1 MSKSEFHIPHS
12 TFNIE
17 FFAPQKTLGGY
28 CGGVPPL
35 PIPNREVKPACADGT
50 AMQCGRVGGCLLLL
64 GSSRSNDFGDL
75 FFCSVLLLV
84 YIILL
89 ILLSNQNDKTMD
101 KQSRYRELLS
111 QIEVFANADD
121 NPISVLSN
129 CAAVMK
135 VAFPKE
141 FFWVGFYIVDGDELI
156 LGPFQG
162 TPACTRIKFGRGVCG
177 TAWKEARSLVVE
189 DVEAFP
195 GHIACSSLSR
205 SEIVVP
211 LFSDGVVVG
220 EIDIDSTE
228 LSTFD
233 DIDREY
239 LEQAAEIIA
248 PFMAKL
254 SKTTNNHCTDDRLQ
268 R

>member
-1 MSKSEFHIPHS
+1 MAA
-12 TFNIE
+12 
-17 FFAPQKTLGGY
+17 FFY
-28 CGGVPPL
+28 F
-35 PIPNREVKPACADGT
+35 
-50 AMQCGRVGGCLLLL
+50 

-111 QIEVFANADD
+111 QIEIFANADD

-135 VAFPKE
+135 VVFPKE

-177 TAWKEARSLVVE
+177 TAWKERRSLVVE
-189 DVEAFP
+189 DVEEFP

-233 DIDREY
+233 VVDREY
-239 LEQAAEIIA
+239 LEKAAEMIA

>member
-1 MSKSEFHIPHS
+1 
-12 TFNIE
+12 
-17 FFAPQKTLGGY
+17 
-28 CGGVPPL
+28 
-35 PIPNREVKPACADGT
+35 
-50 AMQCGRVGGCLLLL
+50 
-64 GSSRSNDFGDL
+64 
-75 FFCSVLLLV
+75 
-84 YIILL
+84 
-89 ILLSNQNDKTMD
+89 MD
-101 KQSRYRELLS
+101 KQSRYQELLS

-135 VAFPKE
+135 VVFPKE
-141 FFWVGFYIVDGDELI
+141 YFWVGFYIVDDDELI

-177 TAWKEARSLVVE
+177 TAWKECRSLVVE

-211 LFSDGVVVG
+211 LFSDGIVVG

-228 LSTFD
+228 LATFD
-233 DIDREY
+233 NVDREY
-239 LEQAAEIIA
+239 LEKAAEMIA
-248 PFMAKL
+248 TFMAKL
-254 SKTTNNHCTDDRLQ
+254 AKVD
-268 R
+268 

>member
-1 MSKSEFHIPHS
+1 
-12 TFNIE
+12 
-17 FFAPQKTLGGY
+17 
-28 CGGVPPL
+28 
-35 PIPNREVKPACADGT
+35 
-50 AMQCGRVGGCLLLL
+50 
-64 GSSRSNDFGDL
+64 
-75 FFCSVLLLV
+75 
-84 YIILL
+84 
-89 ILLSNQNDKTMD
+89 MD

-135 VAFPKE
+135 VVFQKE
-141 FFWVGFYIVDGDELI
+141 YFWVGFYIVDGDELI

-177 TAWKEARSLVVE
+177 TAWKECRSLVVE

-195 GHIACSSLSR
+195 GHIACSSLSK

-211 LFSDGVVVG
+211 LFSDGVVIG

-228 LSTFD
+228 LATFD
-233 DIDREY
+233 DVDREY
-239 LEQAAEIIA
+239 LEKAAEKIA
-248 PFMAKL
+248 PFMAKI
-254 SKTTNNHCTDDRLQ
+254 SKAASCKM
-268 R
+268 

>member
-1 MSKSEFHIPHS
+1 
-12 TFNIE
+12 
-17 FFAPQKTLGGY
+17 
-28 CGGVPPL
+28 
-35 PIPNREVKPACADGT
+35 
-50 AMQCGRVGGCLLLL
+50 
-64 GSSRSNDFGDL
+64 
-75 FFCSVLLLV
+75 
-84 YIILL
+84 
-89 ILLSNQNDKTMD
+89 MD

-135 VAFPKE
+135 VVFQKE
-141 FFWVGFYIVDGDELI
+141 YFWVGFYIVDGDELI

-177 TAWKEARSLVVE
+177 TAWKEGRSLVVE
-189 DVEAFP
+189 DVEEFP

-211 LFSDGVVVG
+211 LFSDGVVIG

-233 DIDREY
+233 DVDREN
-239 LEQAAEIIA
+239 LEKAAEIIA
-248 PFMAKL
+248 PFMAKFA
-254 SKTTNNHCTDDRLQ
+254 KTVSCRM
-268 R
+268 

>member
-1 MSKSEFHIPHS
+1 
-12 TFNIE
+12 
-17 FFAPQKTLGGY
+17 
-28 CGGVPPL
+28 
-35 PIPNREVKPACADGT
+35 
-50 AMQCGRVGGCLLLL
+50 
-64 GSSRSNDFGDL
+64 
-75 FFCSVLLLV
+75 
-84 YIILL
+84 
-89 ILLSNQNDKTMD
+89 MD

-121 NPISVLSN
+121 NPICVLSN

-135 VAFPKE
+135 VVFPKE
-141 FFWVGFYIVDGDELI
+141 YFWVGFYIVDDDELI

-177 TAWKEARSLVVE
+177 TAWKECRSLVVE

-211 LFSDGVVVG
+211 LFSDGIVVG

-228 LSTFD
+228 LATFD
-233 DIDREY
+233 NVDREY
-239 LEQAAEIIA
+239 LEKAAEMIA
-248 PFMAKL
+248 TFMAKL
-254 SKTTNNHCTDDRLQ
+254 AKVD
-268 R
+268 

>member
-1 MSKSEFHIPHS
+1 
-12 TFNIE
+12 
-17 FFAPQKTLGGY
+17 
-28 CGGVPPL
+28 
-35 PIPNREVKPACADGT
+35 
-50 AMQCGRVGGCLLLL
+50 
-64 GSSRSNDFGDL
+64 
-75 FFCSVLLLV
+75 
-84 YIILL
+84 
-89 ILLSNQNDKTMD
+89 MD

-135 VAFPKE
+135 VVFQKE
-141 FFWVGFYIVDGDELI
+141 YFWVGFYIVDGDELI

-177 TAWKEARSLVVE
+177 TAWKECRSLVVE
-189 DVEAFP
+189 DVEEFP

-211 LFSDGVVVG
+211 LFSDGVVIG

-233 DIDREY
+233 DVDREY
-239 LEQAAEIIA
+239 LEKAAEMIA
-248 PFMAKL
+248 TFMAKL
-254 SKTTNNHCTDDRLQ
+254 AKVD
-268 R
+268 

>member
-1 MSKSEFHIPHS
+1 MEKQSKY
-12 TFNIE
+12 
-17 FFAPQKTLGGY
+17 Q
-28 CGGVPPL
+28 
-35 PIPNREVKPACADGT
+35 D
-50 AMQCGRVGGCLLLL
+50 
-64 GSSRSNDFGDL
+64 
-75 FFCSVLLLV
+75 LLV
-84 YIILL
+84 
-89 ILLSNQNDKTMD
+89 
-101 KQSRYRELLS
+101 
-111 QIEVFANADD
+111 QIEAFADASD

-135 VAFPKE
+135 MH
-141 FFWVGFYIVDGDELI
+141 FWVGFYIVDGEELF

-177 TAWKEARSLVVE
+177 TAWKERRSLVVE

-205 SEIVVP
+205 SEVVVP

-220 EIDIDSTE
+220 EIDIDSTD

-239 LEQAAEIIA
+239 LEKAAALIA

-254 SKTTNNHCTDDRLQ
+254 SR
-268 R
+268 

>member
-1 MSKSEFHIPHS
+1 
-12 TFNIE
+12 
-17 FFAPQKTLGGY
+17 
-28 CGGVPPL
+28 
-35 PIPNREVKPACADGT
+35 
-50 AMQCGRVGGCLLLL
+50 
-64 GSSRSNDFGDL
+64 
-75 FFCSVLLLV
+75 
-84 YIILL
+84 
-89 ILLSNQNDKTMD
+89 MD
-101 KQSRYRELLS
+101 KQSRYQKLLS

-135 VAFPKE
+135 VVFQKE
-141 FFWVGFYIVDGDELI
+141 YFWVGFYIVDGDELI

-177 TAWKEARSLVVE
+177 IAWMEGRSLVVE
-189 DVEAFP
+189 DVEEFP

-211 LFSDGVVVG
+211 LFSDGVVIG

-233 DIDREY
+233 DVDREY
-239 LEQAAEIIA
+239 LEKAAEKIV
-248 PFMAKL
+248 PFMAKI
-254 SKTTNNHCTDDRLQ
+254 SKAASCKM
-268 R
+268 

>member
-1 MSKSEFHIPHS
+1 
-12 TFNIE
+12 
-17 FFAPQKTLGGY
+17 
-28 CGGVPPL
+28 
-35 PIPNREVKPACADGT
+35 
-50 AMQCGRVGGCLLLL
+50 
-64 GSSRSNDFGDL
+64 
-75 FFCSVLLLV
+75 
-84 YIILL
+84 
-89 ILLSNQNDKTMD
+89 MD

-135 VAFPKE
+135 VVFPKE
-141 FFWVGFYIVDGDELI
+141 YFWVGFYIVDGNELI

-162 TPACTRIKFGRGVCG
+162 TPACTRIKYGRGVCG
-177 TAWKEARSLVVE
+177 SAWKEGRSLVVN
-189 DVEAFP
+189 DVEEYP

-211 LFSDGVVVG
+211 LFSEGVVVG

-228 LSTFD
+228 LSTFND
-233 DIDREY
+233 TDRKN

-248 PFMAKL
+248 PFMA
-254 SKTTNNHCTDDRLQ
+254 RLAK
-268 R
+268 

>member
-1 MSKSEFHIPHS
+1 
-12 TFNIE
+12 
-17 FFAPQKTLGGY
+17 
-28 CGGVPPL
+28 
-35 PIPNREVKPACADGT
+35 
-50 AMQCGRVGGCLLLL
+50 
-64 GSSRSNDFGDL
+64 
-75 FFCSVLLLV
+75 
-84 YIILL
+84 
-89 ILLSNQNDKTMD
+89 MD

-135 VAFPKE
+135 VVFPKE
-141 FFWVGFYIVDGDELI
+141 YFWVGFYIVDDDELI

-177 TAWKEARSLVVE
+177 TAWKECRSLVVE

-195 GHIACSSLSR
+195 GHIACSSLSK

-211 LFSDGVVVG
+211 LFSDGIVVG

-228 LSTFD
+228 LATFD
-233 DIDREY
+233 NVDREY
-239 LEQAAEIIA
+239 LEKAAEMIA
-248 PFMAKL
+248 TFMAKL
-254 SKTTNNHCTDDRLQ
+254 AKVD
-268 R
+268 

>member
-1 MSKSEFHIPHS
+1 M
-12 TFNIE
+12 
-17 FFAPQKTLGGY
+17 G
-28 CGGVPPL
+28 
-35 PIPNREVKPACADGT
+35 
-50 AMQCGRVGGCLLLL
+50 
-64 GSSRSNDFGDL
+64 
-75 FFCSVLLLV
+75 
-84 YIILL
+84 
-89 ILLSNQNDKTMD
+89 

-135 VAFPKE
+135 VVFPKE
-141 FFWVGFYIVDGDELI
+141 YFWVGFYIVDGDELV

-162 TPACTRIKFGRGVCG
+162 TPACTRIKKGRGVCG
-177 TAWKEARSLVVE
+177 TAWVEGRSLVVE

-195 GHIACSSLSR
+195 GHIACSSLSK

-211 LFSDGVVVG
+211 LFSDGIVIG

-228 LSTFD
+228 LATFD
-233 DIDREY
+233 DVDREN
-239 LEQAAEIIA
+239 LEKAAEMIA

-254 SKTTNNHCTDDRLQ
+254 AKVD
-268 R
+268 